1 MVKAQDMADLV
12 SQHVGVALKMA
23 GMVLHHDVRTAGAS
37 DPVHVT
43 GVAAGRQAHYHF
55 FFAKAAGAFQGVQNT
70 VQTDTI
76 VVGCPGLQGGEAQVD
91 IGWTQM
97 GRGAFHDEASL
108 FFGVRPEHPLPVLIY
123 DDRKR
128 DDVGTWVRN
137 LPLDRDQDLA
147 GVEMRGK
154 TW

>member
-1 MVKAQDMADLV
+1 MQA
-12 SQHVGVALKMA
+12 VAIVI
-23 GMVLHHDVRTAGAS
+23 GRPGPEGS
-37 DPVHVT
+37 D
-43 GVAAGRQAHYHF
+43 A
-55 FFAKAAGAFQGVQNT
+55 
-70 VQTDTI
+70 
-76 VVGCPGLQGGEAQVD
+76 EVD
-91 IGWTQM
+91 IGWTQL

-128 DDVGTWVRN
+128 DDVGTWVRI
-137 LPLDRDQDLA
+137 LPLGRDKDLT